1 MLTLD
6 QFKQIFK
13 HIEDL
18 DKKND
23 ELTKILVCKDTT
35 GWISYSDELVN
46 DIFNLLNSIFDLDP
60 DDDIFM
66 WYLYDIS
73 DGHKYCYDDDY
84 KYDLNNIEDLYYY
97 VCKDFDKVTKYK
109 LDKKDKKEKMYN
121 YEPSKDLKDVMDIIE
136 KEWFGDK
143 NDK

>member
-18 DKKND
+18 DKSND
-23 ELTKILVCKDTT
+23 ELTEILVCKDTT
-35 GWISYSDELVN
+35 GWISYSDELVM
-46 DIFNLLNSIFDLDP
+46 DIFNLLNSIFGLDP
-60 DDDIFM
+60 DDDLFM

-73 DGHKYCYDDDY
+73 DGHKYCYDSDY
-84 KYDLNNIEDLYYY
+84 KYDLNSIEDLYYY
-97 VCKDFDKVTKYK
+97 VCEDFDKVTKYK
-109 LDKKDKKEKMYN
+109 LEKKDKEEKTYN
-121 YEPSKDLKDVMDIIE
+121 CEPSKDLKDVMNIIE

-143 NDK
+143 K

>member
-6 QFKQIFK
+6 QFKQIFE
-13 HIEDL
+13 HIKDL

-23 ELTKILVCKDTT
+23 ELTKILVNKGTT

-66 WYLYDIS
+66 WYLYEIS
-73 DGHKYCYDDDY
+73 DGHKY
-84 KYDLNNIEDLYYY
+84 YY
-97 VCKDFDKVTKYK
+97 VCKNFDKVTKYK
-109 LDKKDKKEKMYN
+109 LDKKDKKEKVYN
-121 YEPSKDLKDVMDIIE
+121 CEPSKDLKDVMDIIE

-143 NDK
+143 NDR

>member
-18 DKKND
+18 DRSND

-35 GWISYSDELVN
+35 GWISYSDELVI
-46 DIFNLLNSIFDLDP
+46 DIFSLLNSVFDLDP

-66 WYLYDIS
+66 WYLYDVS
-73 DGHKYCYDDDY
+73 DGNKYCYDSDY

-97 VCKDFDKVTKYK
+97 VCGDLDKVTKYK
-109 LDKKDKKEKMYN
+109 LEKKDREEKVYN
-121 YEPSKDLKDVMDIIE
+121 CESSKDLKDVMNII
-136 KEWFGDK
+136 KERFKDK
-143 NDK
+143 NDR